1 MDTTAANPHARPRNA
16 PPDSALHHLPVSLF
30 GSVMSLCGLCMAW
43 RIAAA
48 AYNLPALI
56 AETIGGAAVLAFLV
70 LCAAYGVKL
79 VRAPAAVHAEF
90 VHPAAANFFATFII
104 SLLLLPAVLLP
115 YAPTLASG
123 LWLLGALL
131 MVLFAWWMV
140 KRWMSVRQ
148 QLAHATPAWIVPVV
162 GTLNIPITG
171 NLLGWPGL
179 HEVALFSL
187 AVGLFFTVPLFT
199 LIFGRLL
206 FEEAMPAPQRPSLL
220 IFLAPFAVG
229 FSAYVGTVRQIDLLA
244 SGLFYLALFM
254 LAVLLPKLLDLP
266 GCCPFR
272 VSWWAAGFPLAAA
285 SIAALTYAAHLGAAF
300 AHVLALMLL
309 AFTTLLVL
317 ALAWRTLH
325 GIAQGELKTLTLA

>member
-1 MDTTAANPHARPRNA
+1 MTTTLATT
-16 PPDSALHHLPVSLF
+16 PDSAFYHLPVSLF
-30 GSVMSLCGLCMAW
+30 GSVMSLCGLCLAW

-48 AYNLPALI
+48 AYSLPALI
-56 AETIGGAAVLAFLV
+56 AETIGGVAVLTFLV

-90 VHPAAANFFATFII
+90 MHPVAANFFGTFII

-115 YAPTLASG
+115 YARALAG
-123 LWLLGALL
+123 ILWVLGALL

-148 QLAHATPAWIVPVV
+148 KFAHATPAWIVPVV
-162 GTLNIPITG
+162 GTLDIPIAG

-187 AVGLFFTVPLFT
+187 AVGLFFTIPLFT
-199 LIFGRLL
+199 LIFARLL
-206 FEEAMPAPQRPSLL
+206 FEEPMPAAQRPSLL
-220 IFLAPFAVG
+220 ILLAPFAVG
-229 FSAYVGTVRQIDLLA
+229 FSAYVGTLGEMDMLA

-272 VSWWAAGFPLAAA
+272 VSWWAAGFPMAAA
-285 SIAALTYAAHLGAAF
+285 SIATLTYATHLGAAF
-300 AHVLALMLL
+300 AHILALMLL
-309 AFTTLLVL
+309 GFTTLLVL
-317 ALAWRTLH
+317 GLAWRTLR
-325 GIAQGELKTLTLA
+325 GIAQGELATITLG

>member
-1 MDTTAANPHARPRNA
+1 M
-16 PPDSALHHLPVSLF
+16 
-30 GSVMSLCGLCMAW
+30 
-43 RIAAA
+43 
-48 AYNLPALI
+48 
-56 AETIGGAAVLAFLV
+56 LAFLA

-90 VHPAAANFFATFII
+90 VHPVAANFFATFII

-115 YAPTLASG
+115 YAPALAGG

-148 QLAHATPAWIVPVV
+148 QLAHAAPAWIVPVV
-162 GTLNIPITG
+162 GTLDIPIAG
-171 NLLGWPGL
+171 KLLGWPGL
-179 HEVALFSL
+179 YEVALFSL

-199 LIFGRLL
+199 LIFARLL
-206 FEEAMPAPQRPSLL
+206 LEEPMPAAQRPSLL
-220 IFLAPFAVG
+220 ILLAPFAVG
-229 FSAYVGTVRQIDLLA
+229 FSAYVGTVGQMDLLA
-244 SGLFYLALFM
+244 SALFYLGLFM

-266 GCCPFR
+266 ACCPFR

-285 SIAALTYAAHLGAAF
+285 SIAALTYAAHLGAGF

-317 ALAWRTLH
+317 GLAWRTLH
-325 GIAQGELKTLTLA
+325 GIARGELKTLTLA